1 MANQAGNWIKKVL
14 TVLFWFGVWA
24 GLAAAVQAPLLLP
37 SPAAVFVRL
46 FSLVQQPD
54 FWKIIGLSI
63 FRIMMGVLCAILLGI
78 ILSIL
83 TCKFQLLE
91 TLLSPL
97 LTVIKAT
104 PIASFI
110 ILILIWIGRGR
121 VPAVIT
127 GLIVLPVVWNN
138 VSAGIRGIDRTLL
151 EMADLYRLSSVIKLR
166 RIYVPS
172 IMPYFLSA
180 IKTAIG
186 IGWKAGIA
194 AEVLTVPAH
203 SIGKMI
209 YESKLYLET
218 TDLFAWTL
226 VVILISLF
234 IEKIII
240 AAVGKLGNN
249 EKREVIENHG

>member
-1 MANQAGNWIKKVL
+1 MANQAGNWIRKVL

-37 SPAAVFVRL
+37 SPTAVFVRL
-46 FSLVQQPD
+46 FSLVQQSD

-110 ILILIWIGRGR
+110 ILILIWIGRER

-138 VSAGIRGIDRTLL
+138 VSAGIRGMDRDLL
-151 EMADLYRLSSVIKLR
+151 EMAALYHLPSGVKLR

-172 IMPYFLSA
+172 VMPYFLSA

-234 IEKIII
+234 IEKIVI
-240 AAVGKLGNN
+240 AAVGKFANN
-249 EKREVIENHG
+249 YKRGVEEHHG